1 MDITLLRHTAIR
13 ESIMRQHQ
21 RTLSSYQP
29 RRCKPLPLPISLS
42 NADPMH
48 RTIRNTTS
56 AQHSVCCAWMKL
68 LRASRA
74 CFRLSWLTS
83 SPSCDISS
91 SPILMS
97 PSILDRPGRSDLA
110 PFHLALSVCLNEGAS
125 ASTSGSTSLLSWRTV
140 RAFSTL
146 RNILQSQHQRCIRL
160 DCIGRLAY
168 LCVNWTSCS
177 HSYATLV
184 KLLPRATTSRNMN
197 RLSSILILDDS
208 CDGTCSMIQSDS
220 SKKVF

>member
-1 MDITLLRHTAIR
+1 
-13 ESIMRQHQ
+13 MRQHQ
-21 RTLSSYQP
+21 WTLSSCQP
-29 RRCKPLPLPISLS
+29 WRCKPLPSPLSLP

-48 RTIRNTTS
+48 RRTTNNTS
-56 AQHSVCCAWMKL
+56 AQHSVVCSWMKL
-68 LRASRA
+68 LSASRA

-97 PSILDRPGRSDLA
+97 PSIRDRPGRSDFA
-110 PFHLALSVCLNEGAS
+110 PFQRALSVCLNEGAS
-125 ASTSGSTSLLSWRTV
+125 ASMSGSTSLLSWRTV

-146 RNILQSQHQRCIRL
+146 RNILQAQHQQCTRL
-160 DCIGRLAY
+160 GGIGRLAY
-168 LCVNWTSCS
+168 LCVNWISCS

-197 RLSSILILDDS
+197 KLSSILIFDDS
-208 CDGTCSMIQSDS
+208 CDATCSMIQSDN